1 MPELTPVHFFDERI
15 EVIIH
20 TPPIHDKAPHCP
32 NGFIWNGQ
40 TYTITAS
47 LSEWTDFTRRGKM
60 AKNMRPEHA
69 EVASTRGSLNVGRY
83 YFRVRVDTGQVFDI
97 YYDRTMKN
105 VDNRKGEW
113 VLYKELQEG
122 EN

>member
-1 MPELTPVHFFDERI
+1 MPELTPIHFFDERI
-15 EVIIH
+15 DVLFN
-20 TPPIHDKAPHCP
+20 TPPVLEKAPHCP

-40 TYTITAS
+40 TYNITAS

-83 YFRVRVDTGQVFDI
+83 YFRVQVDTGQVFDI
-97 YYDRTMKN
+97 YYDRAMKN

>member
-1 MPELTPVHFFDERI
+1 MPELTPIHFFDERI
-15 EVIIH
+15 DVLFN
-20 TPPIHDKAPHCP
+20 TPPVLEKAPHCP

-40 TYTITAS
+40 TYNITAS

-83 YFRVRVDTGQVFDI
+83 YFRVRVDTGQIFDI
-97 YYDRTMKN
+97 YYDRAMKN

>member
-1 MPELTPVHFFDERI
+1 MPELTPIHFFDERI
-15 EVIIH
+15 EPLFDE
-20 TPPIHDKAPHCP
+20 PPIREKVPHCP
-32 NGFIWNGQ
+32 NEFIWNGQ

-83 YFRVRVDTGQVFDI
+83 YFRVQVDTGQVFDI
-97 YYDRTMKN
+97 YYDRAMKN

-113 VLYKELQEG
+113 VLYRELE
-122 EN
+122 